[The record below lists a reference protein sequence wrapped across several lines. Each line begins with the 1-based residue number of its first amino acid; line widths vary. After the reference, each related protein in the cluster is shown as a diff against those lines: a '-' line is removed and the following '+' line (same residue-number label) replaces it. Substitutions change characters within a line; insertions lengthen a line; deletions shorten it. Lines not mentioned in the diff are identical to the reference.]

1 MSFSIAIKNFSTVVS
16 DDELLRTL
24 EAFQTQVSR
33 DFAPTWGI
41 NAHLRS
47 AHQSDVLKPG
57 EWLIGLYDDADQ
69 AGALG
74 YHDVTSIGTPLGK
87 VFAKTTI
94 DDGGSWTVTFS
105 HEMLE
110 MLADP
115 WINLTAFDPHSN
127 RMYAYEACD
136 AVEADELGY
145 FILGTRVSDFVMPA
159 FFRRD
164 SSIPN
169 GELFSFNGKL
179 TAPFTLD
186 AGGYLAYID
195 MNDPS
200 AGWQQ
205 VMAQHPATSSGAGP
219 NARVSDP
226 FPLAK
231 HAGTSRGARRRNMTE
246 SVERSTAP

>member
-1 MSFSIAIKNFSTVVS
+1 MSFEIAIKNFSTVVS
-16 DDELLRTL
+16 DEELASHL
-24 EAFQTQVSR
+24 EAFQLQVTR

-41 NAHLRS
+41 NAHLRI
-47 AHQSDVLKPG
+47 APQNEELAPE

-74 YHDVTSIGTPLGK
+74 YHDVTNIGTPLGK

-105 HEMLE
+105 HELLE

-115 WINLTAFDPHSN
+115 WINLTVIDPSTN
-127 RMYAYEACD
+127 RLYAYEACD

-145 FILGTRVSDFVMPA
+145 EVEGTLLSDFVLPG

-164 SSIPN
+164 ESEPA

-179 TAPFTLD
+179 VKPFSLD
-186 AGGYLAYID
+186 SGGYLSYID
-195 MNDPS
+195 LNSP
-200 AGWQQ
+200 
-205 VMAQHPATSSGAGP
+205 SSGWHQVTADMKHTSTQ
-219 NARVSDP
+219 R
-226 FPLAK
+226 
-231 HAGTSRGARRRNMTE
+231 HAGTSRGDRRRTYHAMKTLR
-246 SVERSTAP
+246 VSTAP